1 MVTQKQKWRKICSM
15 CCLLQYTLYGKTTKG
30 KTSDKRKTNHKTK
43 NCTSCQSFCYACCL
57 PASLPAVRLRLP
69 STAAFRSHSLAPY
82 RTPSAP
88 FHLRFPSAAPLY
100 CFDLMLCENIDL
112 SSAKVSWRLQIIS
125 KTLYNL
131 QVYIDADYKKK
142 TFYACASIVRLQV
155 LICYVN
161 TFLQRIIDRF

>member
-1 MVTQKQKWRKICSM
+1 MLSLTIYPIWK
-15 CCLLQYTLYGKTTKG
+15 
-30 KTSDKRKTNHKTK
+30 DHKRKDQRQKKDQPQNEKLHEL
-43 NCTSCQSFCYACCL
+43 SIIFCYACCL

-69 STAAFRSHSLAPY
+69 STAHFRSHSLPPY

-112 SSAKVSWRLQIIS
+112 NSAKVSWRLQIIS

-131 QVYIDADYKKK
+131 QVYIDADYKKQD
-142 TFYACASIVRLQV
+142 FLRLRLYCTPAGTHLLCQH
-155 LICYVN
+155 IFATYY
-161 TFLQRIIDRF
+161 R